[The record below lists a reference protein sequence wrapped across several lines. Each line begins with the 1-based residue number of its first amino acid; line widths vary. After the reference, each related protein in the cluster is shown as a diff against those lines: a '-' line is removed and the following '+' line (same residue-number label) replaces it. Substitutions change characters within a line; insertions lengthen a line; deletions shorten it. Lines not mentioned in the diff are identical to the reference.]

1 MAPRVRVYVDR
12 IELGEGTRALDERAS
27 HHLARVLRLDVGAR
41 IVVFDGLGHEQDAT
55 IHGVEQS
62 KRSLRATIALEGEP
76 RRGVIADRAA
86 VTVIQGL
93 AKGDKLERVV
103 RSCAELGARAV
114 VAVSCERSV
123 QKLDAARASAQQEHL
138 RAVSASASEQCGRA
152 DVMDV
157 HVGVSLLEALRSA
170 ASAGRGCIADE
181 AGGRSARAWIEV
193 RDQRP
198 LAVLV
203 GPEGGLTDAER
214 ELARACGFDSV
225 SLGPRILRTEH
236 AAAAFVAMA
245 VALVGDG
252 AA

>member
-1 MAPRVRVYVDR
+1 MAPRVRVFVDA
-12 IELGEGTRALDERAS
+12 IELGEGVRSLDEPSS
-27 HHLARVLRLDVGAR
+27 HHLARVLRLDLGAR
-41 IVVFDGLGHEQDAT
+41 IVVFDGHGYEQDAT
-55 IHGVEQS
+55 IHSVEQS
-62 KRSLRATIALEGEP
+62 KRSLRATVALEGAP
-76 RRGVIADRAA
+76 RRGVVADRASIN
-86 VTVIQGL
+86 VIQGL

-103 RSCAELGARAV
+103 RSCAELGASSV

-123 QKLDAARASAQQEHL
+123 QKLDATRALAQQEHL

-157 HVGVSLLEALRSA
+157 RVGLTLLEALRTV

-181 AGGRSARAWIEV
+181 AGGRMARAWIEAS
-193 RDQRP
+193 DARP

-203 GPEGGLTDAER
+203 GPEGGLTDGER
-214 ELARACGFDSV
+214 ELARSLGFESI

-245 VALVGDG
+245 SALVGDG